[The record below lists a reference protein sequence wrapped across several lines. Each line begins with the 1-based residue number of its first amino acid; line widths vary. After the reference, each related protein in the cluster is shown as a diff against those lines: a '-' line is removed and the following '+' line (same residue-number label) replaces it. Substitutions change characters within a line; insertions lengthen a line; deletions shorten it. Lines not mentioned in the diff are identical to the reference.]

1 MACVHIHGVGDGV
14 QFVPA
19 DKHYWKHD
27 AYILM
32 PSRDFPV
39 EMFIYGGPESTVPI
53 DEGVCHVHVAPR
65 ALQHCLRRTLLNC
78 STKTINAPPRIV
90 ATTSKLSTLNVV
102 VFPSLKL

>member
-39 EMFIYGGPESTVPI
+39 EMFIYGEPESMPI
-53 DEGVCHVHVAPR
+53 DEGHGVMCM
-65 ALQHCLRRTLLNC
+65 LLRC
-78 STKTINAPPRIV
+78 STACAGRY
-90 ATTSKLSTLNVV
+90 
-102 VFPSLKL
+102 